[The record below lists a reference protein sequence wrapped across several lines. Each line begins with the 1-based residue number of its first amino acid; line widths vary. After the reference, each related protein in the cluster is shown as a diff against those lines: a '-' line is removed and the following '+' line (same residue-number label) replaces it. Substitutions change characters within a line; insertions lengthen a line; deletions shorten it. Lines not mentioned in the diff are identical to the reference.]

1 MEKIPEDLRKSL
13 EEFGQEH
20 LLEDWPQLSA
30 EERRHFVEQL
40 STIDLEL
47 LKRLYAERER
57 VFEPPPAESIAP
69 VPVVKLDRTD
79 LATRR
84 HGEES
89 VRRGEVAALVVAG
102 GQGSRLGFD
111 HPKGIFPIG
120 PVSGKSLFAIHTE
133 KVLALRRRYGG
144 SVPLL
149 VMTSPATHAETE
161 QFFAENGYF
170 GLPSDEVFF
179 FSQGTMPALDLE
191 TGKLLR
197 EEPGR
202 LFLSPNGHGGCLTA
216 LSESGLLDQL
226 RERGIRQVFYFQVD
240 NPLVQVADPLFLG
253 HHRAVNAEVSSKIVP
268 KESPTDRLGNLVLIE
283 GRCSMIEYSDLPEEH
298 ARQTDEE
305 GRLRIWAG
313 SPAIHIYDVEF
324 LKRVTQ
330 GSVEMPF
337 HVAKKKVSAID
348 PSGQR
353 VEPDS
358 ANALKFERF
367 IFDVLPL
374 ADRWT
379 VVETSRRA
387 EFQPL
392 KNATGPDS
400 PETVKQ
406 AISNLAADWLEQ
418 AGVRVPRKDNGDAAV
433 PLEISPLYAFDA
445 EELAE
450 RVDKQ
455 LRINGPLYLD

>member
-1 MEKIPEDLRKSL
+1 
-13 EEFGQEH
+13 
-20 LLEDWPQLSA
+20 
-30 EERRHFVEQL
+30 
-40 STIDLEL
+40 
-47 LKRLYAERER
+47 
-57 VFEPPPAESIAP
+57 
-69 VPVVKLDRTD
+69 
-79 LATRR
+79 
-84 HGEES
+84 
-89 VRRGEVAALVVAG
+89 
-102 GQGSRLGFD
+102 
-111 HPKGIFPIG
+111 
-120 PVSGKSLFAIHTE
+120 
-133 KVLALRRRYGG
+133 
-144 SVPLL
+144 
-149 VMTSPATHAETE
+149 
-161 QFFAENGYF
+161 
-170 GLPSDEVFF
+170 
-179 FSQGTMPALDLE
+179 
-191 TGKLLR
+191 
-197 EEPGR
+197 
-202 LFLSPNGHGGCLTA
+202 
-216 LSESGLLDQL
+216 
-226 RERGIRQVFYFQVD
+226 
-240 NPLVQVADPLFLG
+240 
-253 HHRAVNAEVSSKIVP
+253 
-268 KESPTDRLGNLVLIE
+268 
-283 GRCSMIEYSDLPEEH
+283 
-298 ARQTDEE
+298 
-305 GRLRIWAG
+305 
-313 SPAIHIYDVEF
+313 
-324 LKRVTQ
+324 
-330 GSVEMPF
+330 MPF